1 VAWIDMQRR
10 FFSLDEIR
18 DAMVIDSEGF
28 IYGYVKDLQVLEED
42 VGLAVY
48 ISSRVNEPV
57 VDVEKLQSILSSRAS
72 LRGDEPLELL
82 VSLARRDGLDI
93 PYKVAEKEV
102 KWLKGFVPVSEIQ
115 LIDIK
120 RTSVDNIDS
129 LIKVIL
135 LKTPREAIFRG
146 LPARGP
152 KPVYRVDQVLNKI
165 IVSMSRG
172 VLGIAK
178 EVVIGAGEIGFRVYR
193 VRSLKKVVN
202 WIAFTAQVKRLG
214 FKEAYERLVEFRDP
228 YRFSKLDVSIAKDVE
243 EVLKDLKEKDKVVV
257 LLQEFVEVEPGAIE
271 FEDIPSS
278 DVVKVGDVVISK

>member
-1 VAWIDMQRR
+1 MDMQRR

-120 RTSVDNIDS
+120 RISVDNIDS

-146 LPARGP
+146 LPARGL

-178 EVVIGAGEIGFRVYR
+178 EVVVGAGEIGFRVYR
-193 VRSLKKVVN
+193 VRSFKKVVN

-257 LLQEFVEVEPGAIE
+257 LLQEFVEIEPGAIE
-271 FEDIPSS
+271 FEDISFS

>member
-1 VAWIDMQRR
+1 MQRR

-120 RTSVDNIDS
+120 RTSVDNTDS

-193 VRSLKKVVN
+193 VRSFKKVVN

-271 FEDIPSS
+271 FEDISSS

>member
-1 VAWIDMQRR
+1 MQRR

-146 LPARGP
+146 LPARGS

-165 IVSMSRG
+165 VVSMSRG

-178 EVVIGAGEIGFRVYR
+178 EVVVGAGEIGFRVYR
-193 VRSLKKVVN
+193 VRSFKKVVN
-202 WIAFTAQVKRLG
+202 WIAFTAQVKKLG

-271 FEDIPSS
+271 FEDISSS

>member
-193 VRSLKKVVN
+193 VRSFKKVVN

-257 LLQEFVEVEPGAIE
+257 LLQEFVGVEPGAIE
-271 FEDIPSS
+271 FEDISSS

>member
-1 VAWIDMQRR
+1 MQRR

-193 VRSLKKVVN
+193 VRSFKKVVN

-257 LLQEFVEVEPGAIE
+257 LLQEFVGVEPGAIE
-271 FEDIPSS
+271 FEDISSS

>member
-1 VAWIDMQRR
+1 MQRR

-193 VRSLKKVVN
+193 VRSFKKVVN

-271 FEDIPSS
+271 FEDISSS

>member
-1 VAWIDMQRR
+1 MQRR

-146 LPARGP
+146 LSARGP

-178 EVVIGAGEIGFRVYR
+178 EVVVGAGEIGFRVYR
-193 VRSLKKVVN
+193 VRSFKKVVN

-271 FEDIPSS
+271 FEDISFS

>member
-1 VAWIDMQRR
+1 MQRR

-178 EVVIGAGEIGFRVYR
+178 EVVVGAGEIGFRVYR
-193 VRSLKKVVN
+193 VRSFKKVVN

-271 FEDIPSS
+271 FEDISSS

>member
-1 VAWIDMQRR
+1 MDMQRR

-178 EVVIGAGEIGFRVYR
+178 EVVVGAGEIGFRVYR
-193 VRSLKKVVN
+193 VRSFKKVVN

-271 FEDIPSS
+271 FEDISFS

>member
-1 VAWIDMQRR
+1 MDMQRR

-120 RTSVDNIDS
+120 RISVDNIDS

-193 VRSLKKVVN
+193 VRSFKKVVN

-271 FEDIPSS
+271 FEDISSS

>member
-1 VAWIDMQRR
+1 MQRR

-82 VSLARRDGLDI
+82 VSIARRDGLDI
-93 PYKVAEKEV
+93 PYKVAEKEFV
-102 KWLKGFVPVSEIQ
+102 WLKGFVSVSEIQ
-115 LIDIK
+115 LIDVK
-120 RTSVDNIDS
+120 RVSVDDIDS
-129 LIKVIL
+129 IIKAVL
-135 LKTPREAIFRG
+135 LKTPREALFRG
-146 LPARGP
+146 IPIQSA
-152 KPVYRVDQVLNKI
+152 KPIYRVDQVLNKI
-165 IVSMSRG
+165 VVSMSRG

-178 EVVIGAGEIGFRVYR
+178 EVVVGAGEIGFRVYR
-193 VRSLKKVVN
+193 VRSFKKVVN
-202 WIAFTAQVKRLG
+202 WIAFTAQVKKLG

-271 FEDIPSS
+271 FEDISSS

>member
-1 VAWIDMQRR
+1 MDMQRR

-57 VDVEKLQSILSSRAS
+57 VDVEELQSILSSRAS

-165 IVSMSRG
+165 VVSMSRG

-193 VRSLKKVVN
+193 VRSFKKVVN

-257 LLQEFVEVEPGAIE
+257 LLQEFVEVESGAIE
-271 FEDIPSS
+271 FEDISSS